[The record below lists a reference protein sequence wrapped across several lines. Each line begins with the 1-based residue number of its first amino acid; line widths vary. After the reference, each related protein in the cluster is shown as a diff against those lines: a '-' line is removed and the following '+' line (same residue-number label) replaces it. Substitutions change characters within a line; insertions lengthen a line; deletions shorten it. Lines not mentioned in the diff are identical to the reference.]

1 MIRKLRLKI
10 IAVVM
15 LVALLMLGVIF
26 GLVYTMTKQNLRT
39 QSISMM
45 QAIAANP
52 FEPVLPDEQPQQV
65 RLPYFVLQ
73 RDFYGNLVAIGSSY
87 YDLSNRTFLE
97 QVTNA
102 ALSGEES
109 IGELPNYNLRYYIA
123 ASGIPTRVIFADTSS
138 EQQTLRGIVQ
148 TCAMVG
154 AAALAALL
162 ALSALLAHWA
172 VRPVDTAWQQQ
183 RQFVADASH
192 ELKTPL
198 TVILTNAQLLQSG
211 DFDEAHRTQFTDG
224 IVTMAQQMRAL
235 VEGLLELARAENGQA
250 VPSFVPVSFS
260 TLVSDTAL
268 YFEAACFERGL
279 QLQTQIQPDI
289 TVSGDG
295 RLLQQVVEI
304 LLDNAQKY
312 ASGGTIAVQLV
323 RTGRSHCRLL
333 VADEGDALSQE
344 TLKNIFK
351 RFYRADPARTR
362 TGSFGLGLSIAQAIV
377 HEHRGRIWAQS
388 AGGLNTFF
396 VELPVAQSG
405 SQDQP
410 QAAAE

>member
-162 ALSALLAHWA
+162 AVQVAAGALAFGVMIVLSRNAL
-172 VRPVDTAWQQQ
+172 VVEMK
-183 RQFVADASH
+183 RQFCRN
-192 ELKTPL
+192 EKMKT
-198 TVILTNAQLLQSG
+198 LL
-211 DFDEAHRTQFTDG
+211 
-224 IVTMAQQMRAL
+224 RA
-235 VEGLLELARAENGQA
+235 G
-250 VPSFVPVSFS
+250 
-260 TLVSDTAL
+260 
-268 YFEAACFERGL
+268 
-279 QLQTQIQPDI
+279 
-289 TVSGDG
+289 
-295 RLLQQVVEI
+295 
-304 LLDNAQKY
+304 
-312 ASGGTIAVQLV
+312 
-323 RTGRSHCRLL
+323 
-333 VADEGDALSQE
+333 
-344 TLKNIFK
+344 
-351 RFYRADPARTR
+351 
-362 TGSFGLGLSIAQAIV
+362 
-377 HEHRGRIWAQS
+377 
-388 AGGLNTFF
+388 
-396 VELPVAQSG
+396 
-405 SQDQP
+405 
-410 QAAAE
+410 